1 MTSLETTLLRTA
13 IGKGTTI
20 FCPRRLKHI
29 VVIFAKQRQ
38 RSKEKQYNESPLQLS
53 NVATLP
59 RKMKRSPSWYT
70 KYQKG
75 QNSTEKNKSLLVHI
89 F

>member
-1 MTSLETTLLRTA
+1 VTSLETTLLRTA

-38 RSKEKQYNESPLQLS
+38 RSKENLTVQ
-53 NVATLP
+53 
-59 RKMKRSPSWYT
+59 RKSTST
-70 KYQKG
+70 K
-75 QNSTEKNKSLLVHI
+75 
-89 F
+89 